1 MKNRN
6 SSPFFVGYLDMP
18 NALKKFYVPL
28 TLAMMVFS
36 ALMGYIFASQQSS
49 IADASWQ
56 TDSTVTFTGL
66 LTVDP
71 YPVLHRIHPQESD
84 EIESVL
90 LVRQGKFSAEEFA
103 ASLDGQMVSITGFPI
118 SRGGWTMLEL
128 RSAGDIVAADEDQS
142 DHATAIR
149 AKVEAVSLGDVTL
162 AGEIADSKCFLGV
175 MKPGEGTVHKA
186 CAEVCLLGGIP
197 TMLVVRDQRDIRYG
211 YILTLPDGGSASKL
225 LSERA
230 ADDVEIH
237 GELMQKGDLLYLR
250 MSSDSIR
257 NEQLTSI

>member
-6 SSPFFVGYLDMP
+6 SAPFFVGYLDMP

-28 TLAMMVFS
+28 SLGMLVFS
-36 ALMGYIFASQQSS
+36 AMMGYIFASQQSS
-49 IADASWQ
+49 IADATWQ
-56 TDSTVTFTGL
+56 TESTVTFTGL

-71 YPVLHRIHPQESD
+71 YPVLHRIHPQES
-84 EIESVL
+84 EEVESVL

-103 ASLDGQMVSITGFPI
+103 TSFSGQMVSITGFPI

-128 RSAGDIVAADEDQS
+128 RSAEDIIAIDKDQA
-142 DHATAIR
+142 DHAAVIR
-149 AKVEAVSLGDVTL
+149 TKVAAVSLGNVTL
-162 AGEIADSKCFLGV
+162 IGEIADSKCFLGV

-197 TMLVVRDQRDIRYG
+197 TMLVVRDQSDNRYG
-211 YILTLPDGGSASKL
+211 YILTLPDGGSASGL
-225 LSERA
+225 LAERA
-230 ADDVEIH
+230 ADDVEIY

-250 MSSDSIR
+250 MSSDSIKS
-257 NEQLTSI
+257 EKLTSI

>member
-1 MKNRN
+1 MKNKS
-6 SSPFFVGYLDMP
+6 SSPFFIGYLDMP
-18 NALKKFYVPL
+18 DALKKFYVPL
-28 TLAMMVFS
+28 TLLMMVLS
-36 ALMGYIFASQQSS
+36 ATIGFIFASKQSS
-49 IADASWQ
+49 IADATWQ
-56 TDSTVTFTGL
+56 TESTVTYTGL

-71 YPVLHRIHPQESD
+71 YPVLHRIHPE
-84 EIESVL
+84 EPEAIESIL

-103 ASLDGQMVSITGFPI
+103 SPAQGQMVSITGFLI

-128 RSAGDIVAADEDQS
+128 RSSEDIVSMGPDQS
-142 DHATAIR
+142 DDAAMIMSR
-149 AKVEAVSLGDVTL
+149 VEAVSLGDVAL

-175 MKPGEGTVHKA
+175 MKPGEGAVHKA

-197 TMLVVRDQRDIRYG
+197 TMLVVRDQSDIRYG
-211 YILTLPDGGSASKL
+211 YILTLPDGGSASEL

-237 GELMQKGDLLYLR
+237 GELVQKGDLLYLR
-250 MSSDSIR
+250 MSSDKIQ